1 MIAPKTEHY
10 VPQFILRQ
18 FLIGHQGKEQVSVY
32 DKHEDR
38 GFVTSIKN
46 VMAENRFHDFVFEN
60 WIVSFEPIASKIEE
74 ICLPAYQR
82 VIETRRLEGSPQE
95 KTDLG
100 FLIAFQMLR
109 TKAARARFREIEAAM
124 KDKIEAMGHRMED
137 VPGWEPQT
145 EDTLK
150 HDTLR
155 AIREALTNFA
165 QIIALKEFRLAAAAP
180 GRSFYLGDNP
190 VCLHNARTFGPY
202 GNLGLAVPGIEIY
215 LPLSSNLMLC
225 AWCPSILERIQ
236 KNYEDRK
243 SLLLG
248 HLMAGKI
255 SASTMKAE
263 IEFLRNFIEA
273 AKSGIPMSSGIENM
287 DFYNSLQTA
296 NAYRYVVCQQSDFE
310 LQGGI
315 TRNSLTSVRDAIRLV
330 RSRAQPSRASVSQ
343 CVRSPENTHLDFPEN
358 PCCAPL
364 IFISGLMRHGPVT
377 AI

>member
-1 MIAPKTEHY
+1 MIGPKTEHY

-18 FLIGHQGKEQVSVY
+18 FLIDHQNKERVSVY

-60 WIVSFEPIASKIEE
+60 WMVSFEPIASKIEDM
-74 ICLPAYQR
+74 CLPIYQR

-95 KTDLG
+95 KTDLA

-109 TKAARARFREIEAAM
+109 TKAARARFQEMEAAM

-150 HDTLR
+150 RETLT
-155 AIREALTNFA
+155 AIREALPNYA
-165 QIIALKEFRLAAAAP
+165 QIIALKEFRLAAAPP

-190 VCLHNARTFGPY
+190 VCLHNVRTFGPY

-225 AWCPSILERIQ
+225 AWCPSIMALVQ
-236 KNYEDRK
+236 KNYDESK
-243 SLLLG
+243 KTLTSQLLG
-248 HLMAGKI
+248 CLMAGKI
-255 SASTMKAE
+255 SASTMKTEMESFHESWKSVIAV
-263 IEFLRNFIEA
+263 IEA
-273 AKSGIPMSSGIENM
+273 AISGIPMSSDIENM

-310 LQGGI
+310 LARRHNKEFPHLRQGRKI
-315 TRNSLTSVRDAIRLV
+315 TFN
-330 RSRAQPSRASVSQ
+330 
-343 CVRSPENTHLDFPEN
+343 
-358 PCCAPL
+358 
-364 IFISGLMRHGPVT
+364 
-377 AI
+377 